1 MTITDGRG
9 GLMDETAEQGITIDI
24 PAAARELLRLRRR
37 VKELEIYSMLL
48 EIECGRR
55 VVSLETEAEIR
66 EFLNK
71 PGTRKQGEP

>member
-1 MTITDGRG
+1 
-9 GLMDETAEQGITIDI
+9 MDETIEQGITIDI
-24 PAAARELLRLRRR
+24 PAAAREILRLRRR
-37 VKELEIYSMLL
+37 IKELEVYSMLL

-71 PGTRKQGEP
+71 PGTRKEPEKT

>member
-1 MTITDGRG
+1 
-9 GLMDETAEQGITIDI
+9 MDETIEQGITIDI
-24 PAAARELLRLRRR
+24 PAAAREILRLRRR
-37 VKELEIYSMLL
+37 IKELEVYSMLL

-71 PGTRKQGEP
+71 PGTRKKPEKT